1 MKTIQ
6 QSAAALLVAAVA
18 AAAAAQDVPDRIKKA
33 GKIVAATQPNYAP
46 ISYKDPATN
55 QLMGFDIELGEA
67 IAKELGVKIEWQET
81 AFAQMISSLVTG
93 RVDIVM
99 AGMSDL
105 PGRREQVDFVDYL
118 KTGAQFYT
126 SQANAATIKTPADLC
141 GKKVGASRSTNW
153 PGQIEEWSKQ
163 NCVAKGKPA
172 ITVVGTE
179 GSIDARTQLK
189 SGRLD
194 GGVQGS
200 ETLSYFQKLEPNT
213 YVVLGTRVHRIADGD
228 SDAQDR
234 AAAARRGQG
243 RARAAAEERHV
254 RPDRGEVRARRQQA
268 FADRRSTRA
277 RSSGAF
283 QRCAV
288 RPARQGR
295 RRDRGQRRDRLGHGP
310 WSRQGRRT
318 RRRRRAQR
326 GEVRA
331 AVRELQALGTEAIAI
346 GVDVTDEASVD
357 AMVGEDD
364 RAMRP
369 ARHPGE
375 QRRDQHP
382 QAGARALAR
391 RVAAR
396 CSTPT

>member
-1 MKTIQ
+1 MKTIRH
-6 QSAAALLVAAVA
+6 AAVALLVAVVA
-18 AAAAAQDVPDRIKKA
+18 FGAAAQQLPERIKKT

-153 PGQIEEWSKQ
+153 PSQIEEWSKQ
-163 NCVAKGKPA
+163 NCVAKGRPA

-200 ETLSYFQKLEPNT
+200 ETLLYFQKLEPST
-213 YVVLGTRVHRIADGD
+213 YVILGAAFTESLMGIPTPKTEPQLR
-228 SDAQDR
+228 DAIK
-234 AAAARRGQG
+234 
-243 RARAAAEERHV
+243 
-254 RPDRGEVRARRQQA
+254 
-268 FADRRSTRA
+268 
-277 RSSGAF
+277 GAL
-283 QRCAV
+283 
-288 RPARQGR
+288 
-295 RRDRGQRRDRLGHGP
+295 DRLQKNGTYDQIAAKYGLTANKLSP
-310 WSRQGRRT
+310 IAVNQGK
-318 RRRRRAQR
+318 
-326 GEVRA
+326 E
-331 AVRELQALGTEAIAI
+331 
-346 GVDVTDEASVD
+346 
-357 AMVGEDD
+357 
-364 RAMRP
+364 
-369 ARHPGE
+369 
-375 QRRDQHP
+375 
-382 QAGARALAR
+382 
-391 RVAAR
+391 
-396 CSTPT
+396 

>member
-1 MKTIQ
+1 MNTLQ
-6 QSAAALLVAAVA
+6 QSALALLVAAFA
-18 AAAAAQDVPDRIKKA
+18 AGAAAQELPERIKKA

-46 ISYKDPATN
+46 ISYKDPASN

-67 IAKELGVKIEWQET
+67 LAKELGVKVEWQET

-153 PGQIEEWSKQ
+153 PAQIEEWSKQ
-163 NCVAKGKPA
+163 NCVSKGRPA
-172 ITVVGTE
+172 IDVVGTE

-213 YVVLGTRVHRIADGD
+213 YVILGSAFTESLMGIPTPKTEPQLR
-228 SDAQDR
+228 DAVKG
-234 AAAARRGQG
+234 AL
-243 RARAAAEERHV
+243 ERLQKNGTY
-254 RPDRGEVRARRQQA
+254 DQISAKYG
-268 FADRRSTRA
+268 
-277 RSSGAF
+277 
-283 QRCAV
+283 
-288 RPARQGR
+288 
-295 RRDRGQRRDRLGHGP
+295 
-310 WSRQGRRT
+310 
-318 RRRRRAQR
+318 
-326 GEVRA
+326 
-331 AVRELQALGTEAIAI
+331 LQANKLTPIAVNQ
-346 GVDVTDEASVD
+346 GKD
-357 AMVGEDD
+357 
-364 RAMRP
+364 
-369 ARHPGE
+369 
-375 QRRDQHP
+375 
-382 QAGARALAR
+382 
-391 RVAAR
+391 
-396 CSTPT
+396 

>member
-6 QSAAALLVAAVA
+6 RCAAALLVAAFATAAVA
-18 AAAAAQDVPDRIKKA
+18 QEAPDRIKKA

-163 NCVAKGKPA
+163 NCVGKGKPA

-200 ETLSYFQKLEPNT
+200 ETISYNQKMEPNT
-213 YVVLGTRVHRIADGD
+213 YVVLGTAFTESLMGIPTPKTEPQLRDAVKGALERLQKNGTYDQIAAKYGLAGNKL
-228 SDAQDR
+228 SPI
-234 AAAARRGQG
+234 GINQG
-243 RARAAAEERHV
+243 KE
-254 RPDRGEVRARRQQA
+254 
-268 FADRRSTRA
+268 
-277 RSSGAF
+277 
-283 QRCAV
+283 
-288 RPARQGR
+288 
-295 RRDRGQRRDRLGHGP
+295 
-310 WSRQGRRT
+310 
-318 RRRRRAQR
+318 
-326 GEVRA
+326 
-331 AVRELQALGTEAIAI
+331 
-346 GVDVTDEASVD
+346 
-357 AMVGEDD
+357 
-364 RAMRP
+364 
-369 ARHPGE
+369 
-375 QRRDQHP
+375 
-382 QAGARALAR
+382 
-391 RVAAR
+391 
-396 CSTPT
+396 

>member
-1 MKTIQ
+1 MRTIQ
-6 QSAAALLVAAVA
+6 NFAGALLVAAVA

-67 IAKELGVKIEWQET
+67 LAKELGVKIEWQET

-163 NCVAKGKPA
+163 NCVAKGRPA
-172 ITVVGTE
+172 IAVAGTE

-213 YVVLGTRVHRIADGD
+213 YVILGSAFTESLMGIPTPKTEPQLRDAVKGALERLQKNGTYDQIAAKYGLAGNKL
-228 SDAQDR
+228 S
-234 AAAARRGQG
+234 
-243 RARAAAEERHV
+243 
-254 RPDRGEVRARRQQA
+254 P
-268 FADRRSTRA
+268 
-277 RSSGAF
+277 
-283 QRCAV
+283 
-288 RPARQGR
+288 
-295 RRDRGQRRDRLGHGP
+295 
-310 WSRQGRRT
+310 
-318 RRRRRAQR
+318 
-326 GEVRA
+326 
-331 AVRELQALGTEAIAI
+331 IAI
-346 GVDVTDEASVD
+346 NQGKE
-357 AMVGEDD
+357 
-364 RAMRP
+364 
-369 ARHPGE
+369 
-375 QRRDQHP
+375 
-382 QAGARALAR
+382 
-391 RVAAR
+391 
-396 CSTPT
+396 

>member
-6 QSAAALLVAAVA
+6 RCAAALLVAAFATAAVA
-18 AAAAAQDVPDRIKKA
+18 QEAPDRIKKA

-55 QLMGFDIELGEA
+55 QLMGFDVELGEA

-118 KTGAQFYT
+118 KSGAQFYT

-153 PGQIEEWSKQ
+153 PAQIEEWSKQ

-172 ITVVGTE
+172 VTVVGTE

-200 ETLSYFQKLEPNT
+200 ETISYNQKMEPNT
-213 YVVLGTRVHRIADGD
+213 YVVLGTAFTESLMGIPTPKTEPQLRDAVKSALERLQKNGTYDQIATKYGLTGNKL
-228 SDAQDR
+228 SPI
-234 AAAARRGQG
+234 GINQG
-243 RARAAAEERHV
+243 KE
-254 RPDRGEVRARRQQA
+254 
-268 FADRRSTRA
+268 
-277 RSSGAF
+277 
-283 QRCAV
+283 
-288 RPARQGR
+288 
-295 RRDRGQRRDRLGHGP
+295 
-310 WSRQGRRT
+310 
-318 RRRRRAQR
+318 
-326 GEVRA
+326 
-331 AVRELQALGTEAIAI
+331 
-346 GVDVTDEASVD
+346 
-357 AMVGEDD
+357 
-364 RAMRP
+364 
-369 ARHPGE
+369 
-375 QRRDQHP
+375 
-382 QAGARALAR
+382 
-391 RVAAR
+391 
-396 CSTPT
+396 

>member
-1 MKTIQ
+1 MKIIRP
-6 QSAAALLVAAVA
+6 SALALLVAIIA
-18 AAAAAQDVPDRIKKA
+18 AGAAAQQPPDRIKKA

-126 SQANAATIKTPADLC
+126 SQANAAAIKTPADLC

-163 NCVAKGKPA
+163 NCVAKGRPA
-172 ITVVGTE
+172 VTVVGTE

-200 ETLSYFQKLEPNT
+200 ETLLYFQKLEPNT
-213 YVVLGTRVHRIADGD
+213 YVILGTAFTESLMGIPTPKTEPQLRDAVKGALERLQKNGTYDQIAAKYGLTGNKL
-228 SDAQDR
+228 SPI
-234 AAAARRGQG
+234 GINQG
-243 RARAAAEERHV
+243 KE
-254 RPDRGEVRARRQQA
+254 
-268 FADRRSTRA
+268 
-277 RSSGAF
+277 
-283 QRCAV
+283 
-288 RPARQGR
+288 
-295 RRDRGQRRDRLGHGP
+295 
-310 WSRQGRRT
+310 
-318 RRRRRAQR
+318 
-326 GEVRA
+326 
-331 AVRELQALGTEAIAI
+331 
-346 GVDVTDEASVD
+346 
-357 AMVGEDD
+357 
-364 RAMRP
+364 
-369 ARHPGE
+369 
-375 QRRDQHP
+375 
-382 QAGARALAR
+382 
-391 RVAAR
+391 
-396 CSTPT
+396 

>member
-1 MKTIQ
+1 MKTMLQ
-6 QSAAALLVAAVA
+6 PAVALFVAAITVG
-18 AAAAAQDVPDRIKKA
+18 AAAQDVPERIKKA
-33 GKIVAATQPNYAP
+33 GKLVAATQPNYAP

-67 IAKELGVKIEWQET
+67 IAKEMGLKIEWQET

-118 KTGAQFYT
+118 KSGAQFYT

-153 PGQIEEWSKQ
+153 PAQIEEWSKQ

-200 ETLSYFQKLEPNT
+200 ETISYNQKLEPST
-213 YVVLGTRVHRIADGD
+213 YVIIGPAFTESLMGIPTPKTDPQLRDAVKGALERLQKSGTYDQIAAKYGL
-228 SDAQDR
+228 
-234 AAAARRGQG
+234 
-243 RARAAAEERHV
+243 
-254 RPDRGEVRARRQQA
+254 
-268 FADRRSTRA
+268 
-277 RSSGAF
+277 SGNKLS
-283 QRCAV
+283 
-288 RPARQGR
+288 P
-295 RRDRGQRRDRLGHGP
+295 
-310 WSRQGRRT
+310 
-318 RRRRRAQR
+318 
-326 GEVRA
+326 
-331 AVRELQALGTEAIAI
+331 IAI
-346 GVDVTDEASVD
+346 NQGKE
-357 AMVGEDD
+357 
-364 RAMRP
+364 
-369 ARHPGE
+369 
-375 QRRDQHP
+375 
-382 QAGARALAR
+382 
-391 RVAAR
+391 
-396 CSTPT
+396 

>member
-1 MKTIQ
+1 MKTIRCLGV
-6 QSAAALLVAAVA
+6 ALLVSA
-18 AAAAAQDVPDRIKKA
+18 AAAAFAQDLPERIKKA

-55 QLMGFDIELGEA
+55 QLMGFDVELGEA

-118 KTGAQFYT
+118 KSGAQFYT
-126 SQANAATIKTPADLC
+126 SQANAATIKSPADLC

-153 PGQIEEWSKQ
+153 PAQIEEWSKQ

-200 ETLSYFQKLEPNT
+200 ETISYNQKMEPNT
-213 YVVLGTRVHRIADGD
+213 YVVLGTAFTESLMGIPTAKTEPQLRDAVKGALERLQKNGTYDQIAAKYGLGGNKL
-228 SDAQDR
+228 SPI
-234 AAAARRGQG
+234 GINQG
-243 RARAAAEERHV
+243 KE
-254 RPDRGEVRARRQQA
+254 
-268 FADRRSTRA
+268 
-277 RSSGAF
+277 
-283 QRCAV
+283 
-288 RPARQGR
+288 
-295 RRDRGQRRDRLGHGP
+295 
-310 WSRQGRRT
+310 
-318 RRRRRAQR
+318 
-326 GEVRA
+326 
-331 AVRELQALGTEAIAI
+331 
-346 GVDVTDEASVD
+346 
-357 AMVGEDD
+357 
-364 RAMRP
+364 
-369 ARHPGE
+369 
-375 QRRDQHP
+375 
-382 QAGARALAR
+382 
-391 RVAAR
+391 
-396 CSTPT
+396 

>member
-1 MKTIQ
+1 MKTIRYLGV
-6 QSAAALLVAAVA
+6 ALLFGTA
-18 AAAAAQDVPDRIKKA
+18 AAAVFAQDVPDRIKKA

-55 QLMGFDIELGEA
+55 QLMGFDVELGEA

-172 ITVVGTE
+172 MTVVGTE

-194 GGVQGS
+194 AGVQGS
-200 ETLSYFQKLEPNT
+200 ETLTYFQKLEPNT
-213 YVVLGTRVHRIADGD
+213 YVILGNAFTESLMGIPTAKTEPQLRDAVKGALERLQKNGTYDQIAAKYGLAGNKF
-228 SDAQDR
+228 S
-234 AAAARRGQG
+234 
-243 RARAAAEERHV
+243 
-254 RPDRGEVRARRQQA
+254 P
-268 FADRRSTRA
+268 
-277 RSSGAF
+277 
-283 QRCAV
+283 
-288 RPARQGR
+288 
-295 RRDRGQRRDRLGHGP
+295 
-310 WSRQGRRT
+310 
-318 RRRRRAQR
+318 
-326 GEVRA
+326 
-331 AVRELQALGTEAIAI
+331 IAI
-346 GVDVTDEASVD
+346 NQGKE
-357 AMVGEDD
+357 
-364 RAMRP
+364 
-369 ARHPGE
+369 
-375 QRRDQHP
+375 
-382 QAGARALAR
+382 
-391 RVAAR
+391 
-396 CSTPT
+396 

>member
-6 QSAAALLVAAVA
+6 RCAAALLVAAVA
-18 AAAAAQDVPDRIKKA
+18 TAAVAQDAPDRIKKA

-55 QLMGFDIELGEA
+55 QLMGFDVELGEA

-118 KTGAQFYT
+118 KSGAQFYT
-126 SQANAATIKTPADLC
+126 SQANAATIKSPADLC

-153 PGQIEEWSKQ
+153 PAQIEEWSKQ

-200 ETLSYFQKLEPNT
+200 ETISYNQKMEPNT
-213 YVVLGTRVHRIADGD
+213 YVVLGTAFTESLMGIPTPRTEPQLRDAVKGALERLQKNGTYDHIAAKYGLAGNKL
-228 SDAQDR
+228 SPI
-234 AAAARRGQG
+234 GINQG
-243 RARAAAEERHV
+243 KE
-254 RPDRGEVRARRQQA
+254 
-268 FADRRSTRA
+268 
-277 RSSGAF
+277 
-283 QRCAV
+283 
-288 RPARQGR
+288 
-295 RRDRGQRRDRLGHGP
+295 
-310 WSRQGRRT
+310 
-318 RRRRRAQR
+318 
-326 GEVRA
+326 
-331 AVRELQALGTEAIAI
+331 
-346 GVDVTDEASVD
+346 
-357 AMVGEDD
+357 
-364 RAMRP
+364 
-369 ARHPGE
+369 
-375 QRRDQHP
+375 
-382 QAGARALAR
+382 
-391 RVAAR
+391 
-396 CSTPT
+396 